1 MMTAKLKAVVDELS
15 KLPAAEQDRASR
27 LIEERV
33 HPQVT
38 RPTPEQLEAEYRE
51 AAADKEREAEAL
63 EWVEADLLDPKDEMP
78 AW

>member
-38 RPTPEQLEAEYRE
+38 RPTRKQLEAEYRE